1 MPEGQSDPTQRQAE
15 MKTPVAPQA
24 SPPVRLILNDLLG
37 AATDGRLHW
46 ERLRDGIDIARLYT
60 TPPPGPAA
68 ALLRYQ
74 PRARLDRHE
83 HTGFEHIYILTGSQT
98 DDAGEH
104 HAGALLIHGP
114 GTTHGIASS
123 HGCLVLAIWEKPVR
137 FL

>member
-1 MPEGQSDPTQRQAE
+1 VPEGQSDTTQRQAE
-15 MKTPVAPQA
+15 MNAPPGPMA
-24 SPPVRLILNDLLG
+24 APVRLVLADLLS
-37 AATDGRLHW
+37 AATDGRLDW
-46 ERLRDGIDIARLYT
+46 KPLRTGIDIAHLYT

-68 ALLRYQ
+68 ALLRYA

-83 HTGFEHIYILTGSQT
+83 HLGFEHIYILTGSQT

-114 GTTHGIASS
+114 GTTHAIAST